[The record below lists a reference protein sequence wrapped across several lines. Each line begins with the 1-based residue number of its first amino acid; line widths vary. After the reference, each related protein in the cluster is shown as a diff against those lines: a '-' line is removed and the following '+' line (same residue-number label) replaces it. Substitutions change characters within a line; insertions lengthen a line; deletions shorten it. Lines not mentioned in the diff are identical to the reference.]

1 MKYFLLL
8 FHCLFHDAWSSYSA
22 AADTGDCISH
32 YCECPPFL
40 SRDPTSLKKALYF
53 NKYPYPEHYAILGR
67 AKELHCCI
75 GGNFSSVSWYK
86 DGEPYPWLSSNSPL
100 PILFGR
106 NQSLVIVNM
115 TPQDEGQYRCVAS
128 NGGEEIHHRTM
139 LRSYSMPNFQHLP
152 IWNEEPE
159 DQTIIQG
166 ADLNLNCSAT
176 VGSQYNSVILQP
188 VRAFWKDS
196 NVSCN
201 ETFLSNF
208 PLLCY
213 S

>member
-1 MKYFLLL
+1 M
-8 FHCLFHDAWSSYSA
+8 
-22 AADTGDCISH
+22 
-32 YCECPPFL
+32 
-40 SRDPTSLKKALYF
+40 
-53 NKYPYPEHYAILGR
+53 
-67 AKELHCCI
+67 
-75 GGNFSSVSWYK
+75 SWYK

-128 NGGEEIHHRTM
+128 NGEEEIHHRTM

-159 DQTIIQG
+159 DQTIVQG
-166 ADLNLNCSAT
+166 QDLSLNCSAT

-188 VRAFWKDS
+188 VSAFWKDA
-196 NVSCN
+196 NVS
-201 ETFLSNF
+201 
-208 PLLCY
+208 
-213 S
+213 

>member
-1 MKYFLLL
+1 MQSWEELKNCIVALEAIFQGMQNETFLN
-8 FHCLFHDAWSSYSA
+8 S
-22 AADTGDCISH
+22 
-32 YCECPPFL
+32 
-40 SRDPTSLKKALYF
+40 
-53 NKYPYPEHYAILGR
+53 
-67 AKELHCCI
+67 
-75 GGNFSSVSWYK
+75 FSTIFTYSVSWYK
-86 DGEPYPWLSSNSPL
+86 DGEPYPWLSSNTPL

-128 NGGEEIHHRTM
+128 NGPEEIHHQTM

-159 DQTIIQG
+159 DQIIEPGQ
-166 ADLNLNCSAT
+166 DLSLNCSAT

-196 NVSCN
+196 NVSLI
-201 ETFLSNF
+201 EVFWLVFTVIFLGTNHWF
-208 PLLCY
+208 
-213 S
+213 

>member
-1 MKYFLLL
+1 
-8 FHCLFHDAWSSYSA
+8 
-22 AADTGDCISH
+22 
-32 YCECPPFL
+32 
-40 SRDPTSLKKALYF
+40 
-53 NKYPYPEHYAILGR
+53 
-67 AKELHCCI
+67 
-75 GGNFSSVSWYK
+75 
-86 DGEPYPWLSSNSPL
+86 
-100 PILFGR
+100 
-106 NQSLVIVNM
+106 
-115 TPQDEGQYRCVAS
+115 
-128 NGGEEIHHRTM
+128 M

-208 PLLCY
+208 PLLRF